1 MKQMNLITM
10 TLTMVLSV
18 FLFTSTAVA
27 GQKLATAKGSNTLKV
42 ADSVK
47 QKAVSANCK
56 EAPIAQVVNNTGEGI
71 YQVKLESVVFQE
83 NLSHCGTGC
92 STGFN
97 PVKSGKLKVSV
108 KVNRLARWEVIGSV
122 GPFGTCKKYAVNIKK
137 SGRKI
142 CAELFERFQTDTTFN
157 SDTTKKK
164 KGRTCRTY
172 SEKTGRKTLASAGI
186 KKGVQKPA
194 AGPMRAQ
201 SPNVTSMSDPG
212 RVQYAPNKPVIENV
226 VFKKASNTSN
236 TLLMSA
242 AASAMGGSG
251 SASSDTVP
259 LIRTEYGT
267 SLTFNVRF
275 TTDNTQT
282 LRVRMLYEG
291 GSHSNLSPGT
301 PRILPDGKK
310 SYSFQTRHIA
320 DASERLT
327 LEVKGINPGVG
338 GITTVTKQVELETKS
353 PQFQVR
359 RPSVNDD
366 TRQVTFRVKNTGNMN
381 FPAGP
386 VTVRYTVKGM
396 PGNVTIESGTHRAS
410 DISINRNHTVPVF
423 TLTLPESAVQ
433 YNRIQMEATI
443 TGTCNSADL
452 PSASDSYSYTW
463 ETHTFTIN
471 DTLVDIFS
479 ALFSGNVQIN
489 TFEHGH
495 GNRSSSQPYVNDSR
509 IDLTIAGMSGGS
521 SVISQAINIPSFKFG
536 STPFELLVL
545 VDSLNAPITGRD
557 LFFVRDG
564 KLGLRISFD
573 CSASREL
580 EVWAR
585 DAIAHEWVDNWWGDI
600 DLRGFTIELML
611 TPTLVGQ
618 TLSYSDMTMNAD
630 VNLEIPGH
638 RIERWLEREAAAQI
652 ESSFAPVFDN
662 ATVRSTIEN
671 AFQELLTSPLLN
683 VRHLISVRG
692 AGSSIEI
699 TYR

>member
-1 MKQMNLITM
+1 MRRTNLITL
-10 TLTMVLSV
+10 TLAMAVFILLCTSMAFAGRSLASSKGTMASE
-18 FLFTSTAVA
+18 
-27 GQKLATAKGSNTLKV
+27 Q
-42 ADSVK
+42 ADAVK
-47 QKAVSANCK
+47 QKPVRSGCT
-56 EAPIAQVVNNTGEGI
+56 EAPIAQVVNNTGGSI
-71 YQVKLESVVFQE
+71 YQVKLGRVVFQE

-92 STGFN
+92 STGFKA
-97 PVKSGKLKVSV
+97 VKTGKLTVFIKA
-108 KVNRLARWEVIGSV
+108 NRLARWEAIGSV
-122 GPFGTCKKYAVNIKK
+122 GPFVTCKKYAVNIKK
-137 SGRKI
+137 SGRKL

-157 SDTTKKK
+157 SDTTRRKVNY
-164 KGRTCRTY
+164 TCKSFSGKPGKR
-172 SEKTGRKTLASAGI
+172 TLASSGI
-186 KKGVQKPA
+186 KKGVQKPV
-194 AGPMRAQ
+194 AGTMRAQ
-201 SPNVTSMSDPG
+201 SPEVATMAAPG
-212 RVQYAPNKPVIENV
+212 QVQYAPNKPIIENV
-226 VFKKASNTSN
+226 VFKKVSDTTN
-236 TLLMSA
+236 TLLMHS

-251 SASSDTVP
+251 SSSADTVP

-267 SLTFNVRF
+267 LLTFNVRF

-291 GSHSNLSPGT
+291 GSHSNLNPGA

-310 SYSFQTRHIA
+310 FYSFQARHIA

-327 LEVKGINPGVG
+327 LEVKGINPGIG

-353 PQFQVR
+353 PRFQVR
-359 RPSVNDD
+359 RPTVNDD
-366 TRQVTFRVKNTGNMN
+366 ARQVTFRVKNTGDMN

-396 PGNVTIESGTHRAS
+396 PGNVTIESGTHRAT

-423 TLTLPESAVQ
+423 TLTLPESALQ
-433 YNRIQMEATI
+433 YNRIQMEATV
-443 TGTCNSADL
+443 TGTCNSANL
-452 PSASDSYSYTW
+452 PSDDGSYSYTW

-479 ALFSGNVQIN
+479 ALFSGNVRIN

-495 GNRSSSQPYVNDSR
+495 GNRSGSQPYVNDSR
-509 IDLTIAGMSGGS
+509 IDLTVAGMTGGS

-545 VDSLNAPITGRD
+545 IDNLNASIDGRD

-573 CSASREL
+573 CSADREL

-611 TPTLVGQ
+611 TPALVGQ
-618 TLSYSDMTMNAD
+618 TLSYSDMTMDAD

-638 RIERWLEREAAAQI
+638 RIERWLEREAASQI
-652 ESSFAPVFDN
+652 ESSFAPIFDN
-662 ATVRSTIEN
+662 ATVKSTIEE
-671 AFQELLTSPLLN
+671 AFAQLLTSPLLN
-683 VRHLISVRG
+683 VRHLISVHG
-692 AGSSIEI
+692 AGDSIVI